1 MPTSEELVIATFN
14 GEEDAGDTLKE
25 LKKWSKSLDI
35 KFNKTAVIVK
45 DYKGNSKVYQ
55 DQDVSPGAGTVF
67 GAVVGALVG
76 LFGGPAGAAVGAAA
90 GAATGGVTAAAV
102 NLGFSDDE
110 IKSIR
115 ASLPPRSSALIA
127 MVEDHWTDSL
137 TEELNRYSH
146 HVWHRPL
153 PEDYYEGAY

>member
-14 GEEDAGDTLKE
+14 DEDKAEETLKE

-35 KFNKTAVIVK
+35 KFTKTAVVVK
-45 DYKGNSKVYQ
+45 DYKGKTTVHQ
-55 DQDVSPGAGTVF
+55 DQDVSAGAGTVF

-76 LFGGPAGAAVGAAA
+76 LIGGPGGAAVGAAA

-102 NLGFSDDE
+102 NLGFSKDE
-110 IKSIR
+110 IESIR
-115 ASLPPRSSALIA
+115 TSLPPRSSALIA
-127 MVEDHWTDSL
+127 LVEDHWVDSL
-137 TEELNRYSH
+137 TDELNRYSH
-146 HVWHRPL
+146 HVWHRAL

>member
-14 GEEDAGDTLKE
+14 GEADAADTLKE

-45 DYKGNSKVYQ
+45 DHKGNTKVHQ

-67 GAVVGALVG
+67 GAIVGAVVGLI
-76 LFGGPAGAAVGAAA
+76 GGPVGAAVGAAA
-90 GAATGGVTAAAV
+90 GAVTGGTTAAAV
-102 NLGFSDDE
+102 NLGFTDDE

-115 ASLPPRSSALIA
+115 ASLPPRSSAFIA
-127 MVEDHWTDSL
+127 LVEDQWVDGLTD
-137 TEELNRYSH
+137 ELNRYSR
-146 HVWHRPL
+146 HVWHRAL
-153 PEDYYEGAY
+153 PEDHYEGAY

>member
-1 MPTSEELVIATFN
+1 MPTTEELVIATFN
-14 GEEDAGDTLKE
+14 GEDNAGDTLKE

-35 KFNKTAVIVK
+35 KFTKTAVIVK
-45 DYKGNSKVYQ
+45 DYKGKTKVHQ
-55 DQDVSPGAGTVF
+55 DQDVGAGAGTVF

-102 NLGFSDDE
+102 NLGFTKDE
-110 IKSIR
+110 IESIR

-127 MVEDHWTDSL
+127 MVEDHWVDSL
-137 TEELNRYSH
+137 TDELNRYSH
-146 HVWHRPL
+146 HVWHRAL
-153 PEDYYEGAY
+153 PEEYYEGVY